1 MINHNVVWFD
11 ITMHDAHGMAEIVD
25 LENFYE
31 KKKYL
36 PKVKGFQDFENVITS
51 IIISQ
56 CLIKLFEVSIVDVLK
71 NQCWCT
77 GNRVLYNV
85 LKTKV
90 NVWSRD

>member
-11 ITMHDAHGMAEIVD
+11 ITMHDAHGMAELPIQGIATR
-25 LENFYE
+25 
-31 KKKYL
+31 KKYL

-56 CLIKLFEVSIVDVLK
+56 CLIKLFEVSIVDVLE